1 MADGTR
7 SLWTQGV
14 SHVAR
19 TSPARRPRRM
29 PIRARKPQHPF
40 LQKAV
45 ASNLPAAAFYSLQQK
60 APAGS
65 LFALKALFAL
75 EPAFA
80 EVKRQILS
88 RFQRGGSGVDFSKF
102 ERSARYLAARPP
114 AISLG
119 LTPTPNDST
128 CLHGSMRPR
137 RSLAILARKR
147 VSRSRHKKAPVR
159 SRGTDARQRLLM
171 AATFRS

>member
-1 MADGTR
+1 MADGAR

-19 TSPARRPRRM
+19 TSPARRPRRV
-29 PIRARKPQHPF
+29 PIRARKPQRPF

-45 ASNLPAAAFYSLQQK
+45 ASNLPAAAFCSLQQK

-65 LFALKALFAL
+65 LFALKALFAP

-88 RFQRGGSGVDFSKF
+88 RFQRGSGVDFSKF

-128 CLHGSMRPR
+128 CLRGSMRPR

-147 VSRSRHKKAPVR
+147 VSRSRHEKAPVR
-159 SRGTDARQRLLM
+159 SKGTDARQRLLM